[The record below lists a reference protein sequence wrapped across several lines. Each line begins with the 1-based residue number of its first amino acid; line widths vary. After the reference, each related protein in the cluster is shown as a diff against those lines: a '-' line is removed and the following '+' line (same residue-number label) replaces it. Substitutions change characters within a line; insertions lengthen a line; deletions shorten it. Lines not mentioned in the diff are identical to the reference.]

1 MSDINPTQS
10 GSNTFS
16 ILGIPFGAI
25 SFLFLPILF
34 GPAAII
40 LSVIAKTKN
49 ERLSNVAIAVSILG
63 LVIGF
68 ILGAI
73 VWSMF

>member
-1 MSDINPTQS
+1 MSEITPFQS
-10 GSNTFS
+10 SSNTFS
-16 ILGIPFGAI
+16 ILGISFGAI
-25 SFLFLPILF
+25 SFLFFPILF

-40 LSVIAKTKN
+40 LSTIAKTKN
-49 ERLSNVAIAVSILG
+49 ERLANVALAVSILG
-63 LVIGF
+63 IVIGF

>member
-1 MSDINPTQS
+1 
-10 GSNTFS
+10 
-16 ILGIPFGAI
+16 
-25 SFLFLPILF
+25 LF

-63 LVIGF
+63 LVIGS